1 MGYIF
6 YLTIFKLLQLIAH
19 AILKETEEENFRP
32 YFTIL
37 APFVDEVESNVPDV
51 IVRDYIEQGDALVED
66 QEVWDRLT
74 AIEQLPFEMSNSV
87 DQQFQQE
94 VRDQLTAME
103 RLPFEMSNCVD
114 QQFQQEVR
122 DRLTVIEQLP
132 FEMSNCVDQQF
143 QQARDRLTA
152 IEQNLEILDVKF
164 TSLGQRFTDTI
175 DGFQKNLN
183 HVQLYC
189 KEEFQHFDAKF
200 TSLGQR
206 FTDTIDGLQQ
216 NLNHVELCCKE
227 EFQHF
232 GTKFNTVIGMLESL
246 INVQQP
252 RPEFKQS
259 EQSGQVG

>member
-1 MGYIF
+1 MPMVADQVP
-6 YLTIFKLLQLIAH
+6 L
-19 AILKETEEENFRP
+19 ER
-32 YFTIL
+32 
-37 APFVDEVESNVPDV
+37 SNCVV
-51 IVRDYIEQGDALVED
+51 QHFQ

-94 VRDQLTAME
+94 SSFHLKCQIVLINSFSRQG
-103 RLPFEMSNCVD
+103 
-114 QQFQQEVR
+114 
-122 DRLTVIEQLP
+122 IG
-132 FEMSNCVDQQF
+132 
-143 QQARDRLTA
+143 LTA

-259 EQSGQVG
+259 EQSGQVGDSSKQGNSRKQG